1 MCKVVLIYRY
11 IFTVILQMI
20 QAVNKILQ
28 GCLFCR
34 KNHILKLHTSV
45 ASIGIELG
53 KHLRYN
59 GKKICISRRMNLFDI
74 QSRQAFS
81 LSGIKAVIFDLDD
94 TLVDRKA
101 AIVRFAALF
110 VEQYFSKED
119 DIKRS
124 QMIQTFLQ
132 IDQSNLYDHQGIF
145 QTFYRHYSLP
155 MPEIDEL
162 IGFWDHHFA
171 QFSHVFPC
179 TYNLLDLLRQK
190 GIKLVMLTNGRKTL
204 QNSKIDAEKLR
215 GYFDTIVISGEY
227 GIHKP
232 DKRIFDIVLSKSGLS
247 AGECIFVGDDPVN
260 DMVGC
265 HGAGIPGVWI
275 NPDKAE
281 WRWGGEPQLQIK
293 NLNEFYEAVKL

>member
-1 MCKVVLIYRY
+1 M
-11 IFTVILQMI
+11 F
-20 QAVNKILQ
+20 
-28 GCLFCR
+28 
-34 KNHILKLHTSV
+34 H
-45 ASIGIELG
+45 
-53 KHLRYN
+53 
-59 GKKICISRRMNLFDI
+59 I
-74 QSRQAFS
+74 QSRQSFS

-110 VEQYFSKED
+110 VEQYFPQENNF
-119 DIKRS
+119 KRS
-124 QMIQTFLQ
+124 QMTQTFLQ
-132 IDQSNLYDHQGIF
+132 IDHSNLYDHQGIF
-145 QTFYRHYSLP
+145 QTFYKHYNLP

-162 IGFWDHHFA
+162 IGYWDHHFA

-204 QNSKIDAEKLR
+204 QNSKIDAENLR
-215 GYFDTIVISGEY
+215 SYFDSIVISSEY

-232 DKRIFDIVLSKSGLS
+232 DKRIFDIALSKSGLS
-247 AGECIFVGDDPVN
+247 AEECIFVGDDPVN

-265 HGAGIPGVWI
+265 RGVGIPGVWI

-281 WRWGGEPQLQIK
+281 WQWGGEPPIQIES
-293 NLNEFYEAVKL
+293 LDDFYEAVRV